1 MTIYIY
7 IIIYYYILYLSVLY
21 RKNMCL
27 THRTSKAV
35 KPLKQHVNCMGRR
48 PFGQSVQLMQNVA
61 KHHVEATFSSAI

>member
-1 MTIYIY
+1 
-7 IIIYYYILYLSVLY
+7 
-21 RKNMCL
+21 MCL

-61 KHHVEATFSSAI
+61 KHHVEATFSSTI